1 MRTLVLILLI
11 MTHGTLFSDEVVK
24 LTNKKGIY
32 NVTSYLDML
41 EDKNRS
47 LTLSTIINSEKN
59 LFFKPIDDSTVNLGY
74 TRSAYWFRLKLYN
87 KNRSKPTLLE
97 IPWPHI
103 DSLDVYMLSNKNNGD
118 EEADDVFVSYNSGRL
133 IPYNKRSYEHR
144 NFIFKLP
151 NIPNGDELII
161 YMRVVS
167 DETIIFPVYLY
178 DEMKFFKKDQSEE
191 FVFGIYYGV
200 VIIMFFYNLFIYLS
214 LRDKNYF
221 IYLFYVI
228 ALGLYQL
235 SMN

>member
-151 NIPNGDELII
+151 NIPNG
-161 YMRVVS
+161 MNS
-167 DETIIFPVYLY
+167 
-178 DEMKFFKKDQSEE
+178 
-191 FVFGIYYGV
+191 
-200 VIIMFFYNLFIYLS
+200 LS
-214 LRDKNYF
+214 
-221 IYLFYVI
+221 I
-228 ALGLYQL
+228 
-235 SMN
+235 